1 MIGRGKRKKV
11 TARLSSK
18 KEKKKVNL
26 RVSVRDAPV

>member
-11 TARLSSK
+11 TAHLSSK
-18 KEKKKVNL
+18 KKKKVNL